1 MMIGGGVASPPG
13 GTAKSVAAIDAEMVQ
28 VEGIGSGSV
37 SGSASGSGSPATAST
52 RLTNNNNNNHSNATN
67 NNNNNNNNNN
77 HNNNNN
83 NHNHNNNNNNGS
95 NGNANN
101 NNGQSGSDVSNSN
114 NNNNNNEGHAVL
126 NCSGAGTGAAS
137 DKFCCHDED
146 LPVSTGVTRPWEP
159 PSPTFSQTRSHL
171 IQVHP
176 THHHQHP
183 AAHHHQQMTVPP
195 ASLIDGVS
203 LQSCTA
209 GPFASG
215 NGGGASRQ
223 RLLELSHGLGALRH
237 YNDLANHVLSLNQ
250 QGAVVTKLLG
260 TLRPPGLIGGSK
272 PKVATP
278 AVVAKIEQYKRENP
292 TIFAWEIRER
302 LISEG
307 VCSNA
312 TAPSVSSI
320 NRILRNRAAERAA
333 AEFARAAGYGLYAAG
348 PHPYF
353 NTAAHQHP
361 TTSHHLPG
369 GWPAPGA
376 PGHPWMLPPLATGIS
391 GAASALLLPPSLSPG
406 AAAAAAAAASAS
418 AAGTADHALHAADAI
433 ARGYL
438 QDGDGD
444 DGSLDGSEQPK
455 FRRNRTTFS
464 PEQLEELEKEFE
476 RSHYPCVSTR
486 ERLASK
492 TSLSEARVQVW
503 FSNRRA
509 KWRRHQRMNLL
520 KRSPPPPPPPPPQP
534 QPRPHSASSM
544 EIGRTSVC
552 SIGGMGGE
560 SSAFRAVVTTSS
572 SQSSRESNDRINRL
586 ESISKQH
593 QQQQHQQQQQQHQQ
607 QQEKKPSAFRMISQL
622 VGEDSRSNLSR
633 ATSPNYDNQRSGHGP
648 GGPGSGQ
655 RIEYETVEDEDEDEE
670 IDVQDSDQD
679 IPSSPPVAWRDHW
692 TDQQPLELTKHDR

>member
-1 MMIGGGVASPPG
+1 MVVVEAIGGG
-13 GTAKSVAAIDAEMVQ
+13 GTTANSGFSLSGATSKLLQNAKS
-28 VEGIGSGSV
+28 GN
-37 SGSASGSGSPATAST
+37 T
-52 RLTNNNNNNHSNATN
+52 ATN
-67 NNNNNNNNNN
+67 NNSVKCCGDDGVPTTG
-77 HNNNNN
+77 
-83 NHNHNNNNNNGS
+83 NG
-95 NGNANN
+95 
-101 NNGQSGSDVSNSN
+101 V
-114 NNNNNNEGHAVL
+114 
-126 NCSGAGTGAAS
+126 T
-137 DKFCCHDED
+137 
-146 LPVSTGVTRPWEP
+146 VTRPWEP
-159 PSPTFSQTRSHL
+159 PSPTHQTSHPP
-171 IQVHP
+171 QQPP
-176 THHHQHP
+176 TAHHQINV
-183 AAHHHQQMTVPP
+183 MPP
-195 ASLIDGVS
+195 SALLDGVGIG
-203 LQSCTA
+203 CA
-209 GPFASG
+209 GSAAPSPFGNSNAPNSG
-215 NGGGASRQ
+215 GVTSRQ

-348 PHPYF
+348 PHHYF
-353 NTAAHQHP
+353 NSPHHHP
-361 TTSHHLPG
+361 AHHLPG
-369 GWPAPGA
+369 WGGA
-376 PGHPWMLPPLATGIS
+376 HPWVLPPLPTGGS
-391 GAASALLLPPSLSPG
+391 VLLPPAPSPG
-406 AAAAAAAAASAS
+406 GGSS
-418 AAGTADHALHAADAI
+418 GSPDHALHGSDPMT
-433 ARGYL
+433 RGYL
-438 QDGDGD
+438 DGDAD

-520 KRSPPPPPPPPPQP
+520 KRSPP
-534 QPRPHSASSM
+534 RPVSVSGGSALDST
-544 EIGRTSVC
+544 RTAGASLTGIA
-552 SIGGMGGE
+552 SGGTPAGAMGGE
-560 SSAFRAVVTTSS
+560 HSAFRAVHGTTGVQNSARFS
-572 SQSSRESNDRINRL
+572 ESGGTGGTGGVAAQPER
-586 ESISKQH
+586 
-593 QQQQHQQQQQQHQQ
+593 
-607 QQEKKPSAFRMISQL
+607 KPSAFRMISQL
-622 VGEDSRSNLSR
+622 VGDSSPTSSAPAMTTNLFGLAGNDVSSSVAVSR
-633 ATSPNYDNQRSGHGP
+633 IYNSVVATRTPTPHDRNHRNNNQQRRASVDN
-648 GGPGSGQ
+648 
-655 RIEYETVEDEDEDEE
+655 DEVLDSDEE

-679 IPSSPPVAWRDHW
+679 APSPITWREPW
-692 TDQQPLELTKHDR
+692 QDQQPLELTKHDR

>member
-1 MMIGGGVASPPG
+1 MMIGGGVATPP
-13 GTAKSVAAIDAEMVQ
+13 GTAKSAAAIDSEMVQ
-28 VEGIGSGSV
+28 VDGIGSGSV
-37 SGSASGSGSPATAST
+37 SGSASGSGSPATGAITT
-52 RLTNNNNNNHSNATN
+52 RLTNNSGSGTN

-77 HNNNNN
+77 
-83 NHNHNNNNNNGS
+83 GEI
-95 NGNANN
+95 
-101 NNGQSGSDVSNSN
+101 SN
-114 NNNNNNEGHAVL
+114 NNDGHGVA
-126 NCSGAGTGAAS
+126 NCTGTTASSAS
-137 DKFCCHDED
+137 DKFCCQDED
-146 LPVSTGVTRPWEP
+146 VPASTGVARPWEP

-171 IQVHP
+171 LQVHP
-176 THHHQHP
+176 PHHHQQHP
-183 AAHHHQQMTVPP
+183 AAHHHQQLNVPV
-195 ASLIDGVS
+195 SLIDGVN
-203 LQSCTA
+203 LQNCTA

-215 NGGGASRQ
+215 NNGNASRQ
-223 RLLELSHGLGALRH
+223 RLIELSHGLGALRH

-333 AEFARAAGYGLYAAG
+333 AEFA
-348 PHPYF
+348 P
-353 NTAAHQHP
+353 
-361 TTSHHLPG
+361 
-369 GWPAPGA
+369 
-376 PGHPWMLPPLATGIS
+376 
-391 GAASALLLPPSLSPG
+391 
-406 AAAAAAAAASAS
+406 ASAS
-418 AAGTADHALHAADAI
+418 AGTSEHALHAADAI

-534 QPRPHSASSM
+534 QPQPQQPHSATSVM
-544 EIGRTSVC
+544 EIGQRTSSC
-552 SIGGMGGE
+552 SIAGMGGE
-560 SSAFRAVVTTSS
+560 SSAFRAVVANSATRDTGLD
-572 SQSSRESNDRINRL
+572 RPERIDRHESAP
-586 ESISKQH
+586 KQP
-593 QQQQHQQQQQQHQQ
+593 
-607 QQEKKPSAFRMISQL
+607 ERKPSAFRMISQL
-622 VGEDSRSNLSR
+622 VGDDSSGLSR
-633 ATSPNYDNQRSGHGP
+633 PTSPVYDQRQSSGLGP
-648 GGPGSGQ
+648 RPGSAH
-655 RIEYETVEDEDEDEE
+655 RIRYDPNEDEDEE

>member
-1 MMIGGGVASPPG
+1 MMIGGGVATPP
-13 GTAKSVAAIDAEMVQ
+13 GTAKSAAAIDSEMVQ
-28 VEGIGSGSV
+28 VDGIGSGSV
-37 SGSASGSGSPATAST
+37 SGSASGSGSPATGATTT
-52 RLTNNNNNNHSNATN
+52 RLTNSSNA
-67 NNNNNNNNNN
+67 
-77 HNNNNN
+77 
-83 NHNHNNNNNNGS
+83 
-95 NGNANN
+95 
-101 NNGQSGSDVSNSN
+101 NSN
-114 NNNNNNEGHAVL
+114 NNNNNNNGEIGNNNDGHGVA
-126 NCSGAGTGAAS
+126 NCTGATASSAS
-137 DKFCCHDED
+137 DKFCCQDED
-146 LPVSTGVTRPWEP
+146 IPASTGVTRPWEP

-171 IQVHP
+171 LQVHP
-176 THHHQHP
+176 PHHHQQHP
-183 AAHHHQQMTVPP
+183 AAHHHQQLNVP
-195 ASLIDGVS
+195 ASLIDGVN
-203 LQSCTA
+203 LQNCTA

-215 NGGGASRQ
+215 NNGNASRQ
-223 RLLELSHGLGALRH
+223 RLIELSHGLGALRH

-333 AEFARAAGYGLYAAG
+333 AEFARAAGYGLYAAAG

-353 NTAAHQHP
+353 NSHQHP
-361 TTSHHLPG
+361 TTSHHLPA

-376 PGHPWMLPPLATGIS
+376 AGHPWMLPPLGTGIS
-391 GAASALLLPPSLSPG
+391 GASALLLPPSLSPG

-418 AAGTADHALHAADAI
+418 AGTSEHALHAADAI

-534 QPRPHSASSM
+534 PQQQPHSATSAM
-544 EIGRTSVC
+544 EIGQRTSSC
-552 SIGGMGGE
+552 SIAGMGGE
-560 SSAFRAVVTTSS
+560 SSAFRAVVANSATRDTGLD
-572 SQSSRESNDRINRL
+572 RPERIDRHESVP
-586 ESISKQH
+586 KQP
-593 QQQQHQQQQQQHQQ
+593 
-607 QQEKKPSAFRMISQL
+607 ERKPSAFRMISQL
-622 VGEDSRSNLSR
+622 VGEDSSGLSR
-633 ATSPNYDNQRSGHGP
+633 PTSPAYDQRQGSGP
-648 GGPGSGQ
+648 RPGSAH
-655 RIEYETVEDEDEDEE
+655 RIRYDQNEDEDEE

-679 IPSSPPVAWRDHW
+679 VPSSPPVAWRDHW

>member
-1 MMIGGGVASPPG
+1 MMIGGGVATPP
-13 GTAKSVAAIDAEMVQ
+13 GTAKSAAAAIDGEMVQ
-28 VEGIGSGSV
+28 VDGIGSGSV
-37 SGSASGSGSPATAST
+37 SGSASGSGSPATGATTT
-52 RLTNNNNNNHSNATN
+52 RLTAGNNNPAGNNNNGDVVN
-67 NNNNNNNNNN
+67 NNNNNNN
-77 HNNNNN
+77 
-83 NHNHNNNNNNGS
+83 
-95 NGNANN
+95 
-101 NNGQSGSDVSNSN
+101 DVHPVVN
-114 NNNNNNEGHAVL
+114 
-126 NCSGAGTGAAS
+126 SGATQSA
-137 DKFCCHDED
+137 DKFCCHDD
-146 LPVSTGVTRPWEP
+146 DAPVSTGVTRPWEP
-159 PSPTFSQTRSHL
+159 PSPTYSQTRSHL
-171 IQVHP
+171 LQVHP
-176 THHHQHP
+176 PHPLQHP

-195 ASLIDGVS
+195 VSLIDGVS
-203 LQSCTA
+203 LQNCGA

-215 NGGGASRQ
+215 NGGDASQQ

-237 YNDLANHVLSLNQ
+237 YNNLANHVLSLNQ

-302 LISEG
+302 LISEV
-307 VCSNA
+307 VCSNS

-333 AEFARAAGYGLYAAG
+333 AEFARAAGYSFYAAR

-353 NTAAHQHP
+353 NSAHQHP
-361 TTSHHLPG
+361 RTSHHLPS

-376 PGHPWMLPPLATGIS
+376 AGHPWILPPLATGIS
-391 GAASALLLPPSLSPG
+391 GAASALLLPPALSPG

-418 AAGTADHALHAADAI
+418 AAGTADHSLHADAI
-433 ARGYL
+433 TRGYL

-444 DGSLDGSEQPK
+444 EGSLDGSEQPK

-520 KRSPPPPPPPPPQP
+520 KRSPPPPPPPPPPPASQQQP
-534 QPRPHSASSM
+534 QPPQPHSASGM
-544 EIGRTSVC
+544 EISRASSC
-552 SIGGMGGE
+552 SIAGMGGE
-560 SSAFRAVVTTSS
+560 SSAFRAVVTNS
-572 SQSSRESNDRINRL
+572 SSREPASERTERIDRL
-586 ESISKQH
+586 EPVAKQP
-593 QQQQHQQQQQQHQQ
+593 
-607 QQEKKPSAFRMISQL
+607 ERKPSAFRMISQL
-622 VGEDSRSNLSR
+622 VGEDSPSVPRPS
-633 ATSPNYDNQRSGHGP
+633 SPVYEQQRHGP
-648 GGPGSGQ
+648 SSGPGIGSESASKGEFE
-655 RIEYETVEDEDEDEE
+655 RPEDEEEDEE

-679 IPSSPPVAWRDHW
+679 VPSSPTVAWRDHW

>member
-1 MMIGGGVASPPG
+1 MMIGGGVATPP
-13 GTAKSVAAIDAEMVQ
+13 GTAKSAAAIDSEMVQ
-28 VEGIGSGSV
+28 VDGIGSGSV
-37 SGSASGSGSPATAST
+37 SGSASGSGSPATGAITT
-52 RLTNNNNNNHSNATN
+52 RLTNNSGSGTN

-77 HNNNNN
+77 
-83 NHNHNNNNNNGS
+83 GEI
-95 NGNANN
+95 
-101 NNGQSGSDVSNSN
+101 SN
-114 NNNNNNEGHAVL
+114 NNDGHGVA
-126 NCSGAGTGAAS
+126 NCTGTTASSAS
-137 DKFCCHDED
+137 DKFCCQDED
-146 LPVSTGVTRPWEP
+146 VPASTGVARPWEP

-171 IQVHP
+171 LQVHP
-176 THHHQHP
+176 PHHHQQHP
-183 AAHHHQQMTVPP
+183 AAHHHQQLNVPV
-195 ASLIDGVS
+195 SLIDGVN
-203 LQSCTA
+203 LQNCTA

-215 NGGGASRQ
+215 NNGNASRQ
-223 RLLELSHGLGALRH
+223 RLIELSHGLGALRH

-333 AEFARAAGYGLYAAG
+333 AEFARAAGYGLYAAAG

-353 NTAAHQHP
+353 NSHQHP
-361 TTSHHLPG
+361 TTSHHLPA

-376 PGHPWMLPPLATGIS
+376 AGHPWMLPPLATGIS
-391 GAASALLLPPSLSPG
+391 GAAASALLLPPSLSPG

-418 AAGTADHALHAADAI
+418 AGTSEHALHAADAI

-534 QPRPHSASSM
+534 QPQPQQPHSATSVM
-544 EIGRTSVC
+544 EIGQRTSSC
-552 SIGGMGGE
+552 SIAGMGGE
-560 SSAFRAVVTTSS
+560 SSAFRAVVANSATRDTGLD
-572 SQSSRESNDRINRL
+572 RPERIDRHESAP
-586 ESISKQH
+586 KQP
-593 QQQQHQQQQQQHQQ
+593 
-607 QQEKKPSAFRMISQL
+607 ERKPSAFRMISQL
-622 VGEDSRSNLSR
+622 VGDDSSGLSR
-633 ATSPNYDNQRSGHGP
+633 PTSPVYDQRQSSGLGP
-648 GGPGSGQ
+648 RPGSAH
-655 RIEYETVEDEDEDEE
+655 RIRYDPNEDEDEE

>member
-1 MMIGGGVASPPG
+1 MMIGDGVSTPPG
-13 GTAKSVAAIDAEMVQ
+13 TIAKSVTAINEMIIVD
-28 VEGIGSGSV
+28 SV
-37 SGSASGSGSPATAST
+37 GSASVLSGATGSRSGSGSPATGST
-52 RLTNNNNNNHSNATN
+52 RTNNINNNNSN
-67 NNNNNNNNNN
+67 
-77 HNNNNN
+77 
-83 NHNHNNNNNNGS
+83 
-95 NGNANN
+95 
-101 NNGQSGSDVSNSN
+101 NSN
-114 NNNNNNEGHAVL
+114 NNNDNINNNNNINNEGRIAIGNSH
-126 NCSGAGTGAAS
+126 SGGGGDS
-137 DKFCCHDED
+137 IGSSGKLCCQDD
-146 LPVSTGVTRPWEP
+146 DNMTTTTTNTSTMVTRPWEP
-159 PSPTFSQTRSHL
+159 PSPQSRSRL
-171 IQVHP
+171 SLQIHP
-176 THHHQHP
+176 AHHQHP
-183 AAHHHQQMTVPP
+183 HHHHHHHHHHQIPP
-195 ASLIDGVS
+195 VSAVSIIEGVN
-203 LQSCTA
+203 LQNCGSGFSSSNNA
-209 GPFASG
+209 GGGGGGGGGGVGSG
-215 NGGGASRQ
+215 GSGGASRQ

-353 NTAAHQHP
+353 NSAHHHP
-361 TTSHHLPG
+361 SSHHLPG
-369 GWPAPGA
+369 GWPTPGA
-376 PGHPWMLPPLATGIS
+376 PGHPWMMPPLPSGLSA
-391 GAASALLLPPSLSPG
+391 GAASALLLPTSLSPSSG
-406 AAAAAAAAASAS
+406 GVGGG
-418 AAGTADHALHAADAI
+418 GTGGPGGPGTGSNLTGSPDHALHADAI

-438 QDGDGD
+438 QDPEGD

-520 KRSPPPPPPPPPQP
+520 KRSPPPPQP
-534 QPRPHSASSM
+534 QQLQTQQQQQPINQSNLSTTTTTATTTTTTTTSSTTTPVSAHSGLDHIQARIQAS
-544 EIGRTSVC
+544 

-560 SSAFRAVVTTSS
+560 NSAFRAVCTPIIKDTI
-572 SQSSRESNDRINRL
+572 Q
-586 ESISKQH
+586 
-593 QQQQHQQQQQQHQQ
+593 
-607 QQEKKPSAFRMISQL
+607 KKPSAFRMISQL
-622 VGEDSRSNLSR
+622 VGDDRPSTPPNKICSNLS
-633 ATSPNYDNQRSGHGP
+633 NN
-648 GGPGSGQ
+648 
-655 RIEYETVEDEDEDEE
+655 IERLSNSDSIDVDSHDDEDED
-670 IDVQDSDQD
+670 IDVQEESDHD
-679 IPSSPPVAWRDHW
+679 VNAWRDHW
-692 TDQQPLELTKHDR
+692 TDQQPLELTKHHDR

>member
-1 MMIGGGVASPPG
+1 MMIGGGVATPP
-13 GTAKSVAAIDAEMVQ
+13 GTAKSAAAIDGEMVQ
-28 VEGIGSGSV
+28 VDGIGSGSV
-37 SGSASGSGSPATAST
+37 SGSASGSGSPATGATTT
-52 RLTNNNNNNHSNATN
+52 RLAS
-67 NNNNNNNNNN
+67 
-77 HNNNNN
+77 
-83 NHNHNNNNNNGS
+83 NGS
-95 NGNANN
+95 NSHSGGNNV
-101 NNGQSGSDVSNSN
+101 SGSN
-114 NNNNNNEGHAVL
+114 NNNNSSGSSTNNGGSNDGHGGVT
-126 NCSGAGTGAAS
+126 NCSSSSAAG
-137 DKFCCHDED
+137 DKFCCQDED
-146 LPVSTGVTRPWEP
+146 APVSTSVARPWEP
-159 PSPTFSQTRSHL
+159 PSPTFSQSRSHL
-171 IQVHP
+171 LQVHP
-176 THHHQHP
+176 PHHHQHP
-183 AAHHHQQMTVPP
+183 TAAHHHQQMNVP

-203 LQSCTA
+203 LQNCTA

-215 NGGGASRQ
+215 NSGGTSRQ
-223 RLLELSHGLGALRH
+223 RLIELSHGLGALRH

-333 AEFARAAGYGLYAAG
+333 AEFARAAGYGLYAAAG

-353 NTAAHQHP
+353 NSHQHP
-361 TTSHHLPG
+361 TTSHHLPA
-369 GWPAPGA
+369 GWPGAPGA
-376 PGHPWMLPPLATGIS
+376 AGHPWMLPPLATGIS
-391 GAASALLLPPSLSPG
+391 GASALLLPPSLSPG
-406 AAAAAAAAASAS
+406 AAAAAAAAAAASAS
-418 AAGTADHALHAADAI
+418 AAGTTEHALHAADAI

-520 KRSPPPPPPPPPQP
+520 KRSPPPPPPPPQP
-534 QPRPHSASSM
+534 QPPPQHSATSAM
-544 EIGRTSVC
+544 EIGQRTSSC
-552 SIGGMGGE
+552 SIAGMGGE
-560 SSAFRAVVTTSS
+560 SSAFRAVVANSVAGHL
-572 SQSSRESNDRINRL
+572 RDADRPERI
-586 ESISKQH
+586 EPKQP
-593 QQQQHQQQQQQHQQ
+593 
-607 QQEKKPSAFRMISQL
+607 ERKPSAFRMISQL
-622 VGEDSRSNLSR
+622 VGDDSTGLSSSR
-633 ATSPNYDNQRSGHGP
+633 PSSPAYEQRQGSVLARGP
-648 GGPGSGQ
+648 SPGSAH
-655 RIEYETVEDEDEDEE
+655 RIRFDHEDEDEE

-679 IPSSPPVAWRDHW
+679 APSPPPPPPVAWRDHW

>member
-1 MMIGGGVASPPG
+1 MMIGGGVATPP
-13 GTAKSVAAIDAEMVQ
+13 GTAKSAAAIDSEMVQ
-28 VEGIGSGSV
+28 VDGIGSGSV
-37 SGSASGSGSPATAST
+37 SGSASGSGSPATGATTT
-52 RLTNNNNNNHSNATN
+52 RLTNNNSSGN
-67 NNNNNNNNNN
+67 NNNNNNNNN
-77 HNNNNN
+77 
-83 NHNHNNNNNNGS
+83 GEI
-95 NGNANN
+95 
-101 NNGQSGSDVSNSN
+101 SN
-114 NNNNNNEGHAVL
+114 NNDGHGVA
-126 NCSGAGTGAAS
+126 NCTGTTASSAS
-137 DKFCCHDED
+137 DKFCCQDED
-146 LPVSTGVTRPWEP
+146 VPASTGVARPWEP

-171 IQVHP
+171 LQVHP
-176 THHHQHP
+176 PHHHQQHP
-183 AAHHHQQMTVPP
+183 AAHHHQQLNVP
-195 ASLIDGVS
+195 ASLIDGVN
-203 LQSCTA
+203 LQNCTA

-215 NGGGASRQ
+215 NNGNTSRQ
-223 RLLELSHGLGALRH
+223 RLIELSHGLGALRH

-333 AEFARAAGYGLYAAG
+333 AEFARAAGYGLYAAAG

-353 NTAAHQHP
+353 NSHQHP
-361 TTSHHLPG
+361 TTSHHLPP

-376 PGHPWMLPPLATGIS
+376 AGHPWMLPPLATGIS
-391 GAASALLLPPSLSPG
+391 GAAASALLLPPSLSPG

-418 AAGTADHALHAADAI
+418 AAGTSEHALHAADAI

-534 QPRPHSASSM
+534 QPPQQQPHSATSAM
-544 EIGRTSVC
+544 EIGQRTSSC
-552 SIGGMGGE
+552 SIAGMGGE
-560 SSAFRAVVTTSS
+560 SSAFRAVVTNSAT
-572 SQSSRESNDRINRL
+572 RDAAGLDRPERINRH
-586 ESISKQH
+586 ESVPKQP
-593 QQQQHQQQQQQHQQ
+593 
-607 QQEKKPSAFRMISQL
+607 ERKPSAFRMISQL
-622 VGEDSRSNLSR
+622 VGDDSSELSR
-633 ATSPNYDNQRSGHGP
+633 PTSPAYDQRQGSGLDP
-648 GGPGSGQ
+648 RPGSAH
-655 RIEYETVEDEDEDEE
+655 RIRYDQNEDEDEE

-679 IPSSPPVAWRDHW
+679 VPSSPPVAWRDHW

>member
-1 MMIGGGVASPPG
+1 MMIGGGVATPP
-13 GTAKSVAAIDAEMVQ
+13 GTAKSAAAIDSEMVQ
-28 VEGIGSGSV
+28 VDGIGSGSV
-37 SGSASGSGSPATAST
+37 SGSASGSGSPATGATTT
-52 RLTNNNNNNHSNATN
+52 RLTAANNATN
-67 NNNNNNNNNN
+67 NNNNN
-77 HNNNNN
+77 
-83 NHNHNNNNNNGS
+83 G
-95 NGNANN
+95 
-101 NNGQSGSDVSNSN
+101 DVT
-114 NNNNNNEGHAVL
+114 NNNNNEVHQVV
-126 NCSGAGTGAAS
+126 NCSSGSTPAT
-137 DKFCCHDED
+137 DKFCCHDD
-146 LPVSTGVTRPWEP
+146 DAPVSTGVARPWEP

-171 IQVHP
+171 LRVHP
-176 THHHQHP
+176 PHPHQHP

-195 ASLIDGVS
+195 VSLIDGVS
-203 LQSCTA
+203 LQNCTA

-353 NTAAHQHP
+353 NSAHQHP
-361 TTSHHLPG
+361 TTSHHLPA

-376 PGHPWMLPPLATGIS
+376 AGHPWMLPPLATGIS

-418 AAGTADHALHAADAI
+418 AAGTTDHSLHADAI

-520 KRSPPPPPPPPPQP
+520 KRSPPPPPPPPPPQQQQQP
-534 QPRPHSASSM
+534 PPPQQHSASGM
-544 EIGRTSVC
+544 EINRTSSC
-552 SIGGMGGE
+552 SIAGMGGE
-560 SSAFRAVVTTSS
+560 SSAFRAVVTNS
-572 SQSSRESNDRINRL
+572 SSREAADRNERIERV
-586 ESISKQH
+586 EPVAKQP
-593 QQQQHQQQQQQHQQ
+593 
-607 QQEKKPSAFRMISQL
+607 ERKPSAFRMISQL
-622 VGEDSRSNLSR
+622 VGDDSPSIPRPSSPTYDHQRHGSNLATGLVPESTNNEDFER
-633 ATSPNYDNQRSGHGP
+633 A
-648 GGPGSGQ
+648 
-655 RIEYETVEDEDEDEE
+655 EDEEDDEE

-679 IPSSPPVAWRDHW
+679 VPSSPTVAWRDHW

>member
-1 MMIGGGVASPPG
+1 MMIGGGVATPP
-13 GTAKSVAAIDAEMVQ
+13 GTAKSAAAIDSEMVQ
-28 VEGIGSGSV
+28 VDGIGSGSV
-37 SGSASGSGSPATAST
+37 SGSASGSGSPATGAITT
-52 RLTNNNNNNHSNATN
+52 RLTNNSSSGTN
-67 NNNNNNNNNN
+67 NNNNNNNNN
-77 HNNNNN
+77 
-83 NHNHNNNNNNGS
+83 GEI
-95 NGNANN
+95 
-101 NNGQSGSDVSNSN
+101 SN
-114 NNNNNNEGHAVL
+114 NNDGHGVA
-126 NCSGAGTGAAS
+126 NCTGTTASSAS
-137 DKFCCHDED
+137 DKFCCQDED
-146 LPVSTGVTRPWEP
+146 VPASTGVARPWEP

-171 IQVHP
+171 LQVHP
-176 THHHQHP
+176 PHHHQQHP
-183 AAHHHQQMTVPP
+183 AAHHHQQLNVP
-195 ASLIDGVS
+195 ASLIDGVN
-203 LQSCTA
+203 LQNCTA

-215 NGGGASRQ
+215 NNGNASRQ
-223 RLLELSHGLGALRH
+223 RLIELSHGLGALRH

-333 AEFARAAGYGLYAAG
+333 AEFARAAGYGLYAAAG

-353 NTAAHQHP
+353 NSHQHP
-361 TTSHHLPG
+361 TTSHHLPA

-376 PGHPWMLPPLATGIS
+376 AGHPWMLPPLATGIS
-391 GAASALLLPPSLSPG
+391 GAAASALLLPPSLSPG
-406 AAAAAAAAASAS
+406 AAAAAAAAGRGHASAS
-418 AAGTADHALHAADAI
+418 AGTSEHALHAADAI

-534 QPRPHSASSM
+534 QPPPQQPHSATSAM
-544 EIGRTSVC
+544 EIGQRTSSC
-552 SIGGMGGE
+552 SIAGMGGE
-560 SSAFRAVVTTSS
+560 SSAFRAVVANSVTRDTGLD
-572 SQSSRESNDRINRL
+572 RPERIDRHESVP
-586 ESISKQH
+586 KQP
-593 QQQQHQQQQQQHQQ
+593 
-607 QQEKKPSAFRMISQL
+607 ERKPSAFRMISQL
-622 VGEDSRSNLSR
+622 VGDDSSGLSR
-633 ATSPNYDNQRSGHGP
+633 PTSPAYDQRQSSGLGP
-648 GGPGSGQ
+648 RPGSAH
-655 RIEYETVEDEDEDEE
+655 RIRYDQNEDEDEE

-679 IPSSPPVAWRDHW
+679 TPSSPSVAWRDHW

>member
-1 MMIGGGVASPPG
+1 MMIGGGVATPP
-13 GTAKSVAAIDAEMVQ
+13 GTAKSAAAIDSEMVQ
-28 VEGIGSGSV
+28 VDGIGSGSV
-37 SGSASGSGSPATAST
+37 SGSASGSGSGSPATGATTT
-52 RLTNNNNNNHSNATN
+52 RISNSNNAGGN
-67 NNNNNNNNNN
+67 NNNNNNNN
-77 HNNNNN
+77 
-83 NHNHNNNNNNGS
+83 GDV
-95 NGNANN
+95 ANN
-101 NNGQSGSDVSNSN
+101 NNN
-114 NNNNNNEGHAVL
+114 NNNNNNEGHAVV
-126 NCSGAGTGAAS
+126 NCASGPAAAT
-137 DKFCCHDED
+137 DKFCCHDD
-146 LPVSTGVTRPWEP
+146 DAPVSTGVTRPWEP

-171 IQVHP
+171 FQVHP
-176 THHHQHP
+176 PHHHQHP

-195 ASLIDGVS
+195 VSLIDGVS
-203 LQSCTA
+203 LQNCTA

-215 NGGGASRQ
+215 NGGGTSRQ

-353 NTAAHQHP
+353 NSAHQHP
-361 TTSHHLPG
+361 TTSHHLPA

-376 PGHPWMLPPLATGIS
+376 AGHPWMLPPLATGIT

-418 AAGTADHALHAADAI
+418 AAGTADHSLHADAI

-444 DGSLDGSEQPK
+444 EGSLDGSEQPK

-492 TSLSEARVQVW
+492 TSLSEARVQTGKVASSSANEPLKT
-503 FSNRRA
+503 FATTTTSTTSAATAAAAAAAAAATAFRIRYGSKPYVKLLNRRNG
-509 KWRRHQRMNLL
+509 RR
-520 KRSPPPPPPPPPQP
+520 K
-534 QPRPHSASSM
+534 
-544 EIGRTSVC
+544 
-552 SIGGMGGE
+552 
-560 SSAFRAVVTTSS
+560 
-572 SQSSRESNDRINRL
+572 
-586 ESISKQH
+586 
-593 QQQQHQQQQQQHQQ
+593 
-607 QQEKKPSAFRMISQL
+607 
-622 VGEDSRSNLSR
+622 
-633 ATSPNYDNQRSGHGP
+633 
-648 GGPGSGQ
+648 
-655 RIEYETVEDEDEDEE
+655 
-670 IDVQDSDQD
+670 
-679 IPSSPPVAWRDHW
+679 
-692 TDQQPLELTKHDR
+692 

>member
-1 MMIGGGVASPPG
+1 MMIGGGVATPP
-13 GTAKSVAAIDAEMVQ
+13 GTAKSAAAIDSEMVQ
-28 VEGIGSGSV
+28 VDGIGSGSV
-37 SGSASGSGSPATAST
+37 SGSASGSGSPATGATTT
-52 RLTNNNNNNHSNATN
+52 RLTNNNSSGN
-67 NNNNNNNNNN
+67 NNNNNNNNN
-77 HNNNNN
+77 
-83 NHNHNNNNNNGS
+83 GEI
-95 NGNANN
+95 
-101 NNGQSGSDVSNSN
+101 SN
-114 NNNNNNEGHAVL
+114 NNDGHGVA
-126 NCSGAGTGAAS
+126 NCTGTTASSAS
-137 DKFCCHDED
+137 DKFCCQDED
-146 LPVSTGVTRPWEP
+146 VPASTGVARPWEP

-171 IQVHP
+171 LQVHP
-176 THHHQHP
+176 PHHHQQHP
-183 AAHHHQQMTVPP
+183 AAHHHQQLNVP
-195 ASLIDGVS
+195 ASLIDGVN
-203 LQSCTA
+203 LQNCTA

-215 NGGGASRQ
+215 NNGNTSRQ
-223 RLLELSHGLGALRH
+223 RLIELSHGLGALRH

-333 AEFARAAGYGLYAAG
+333 AEFARAAGYGLYAAAG

-353 NTAAHQHP
+353 NSHQHP
-361 TTSHHLPG
+361 TTSHHLPA

-376 PGHPWMLPPLATGIS
+376 AGHPWMLPPLAT
-391 GAASALLLPPSLSPG
+391 
-406 AAAAAAAAASAS
+406 
-418 AAGTADHALHAADAI
+418 
-433 ARGYL
+433 
-438 QDGDGD
+438 DGDGD

-534 QPRPHSASSM
+534 QPPQQQPHSATSAM
-544 EIGRTSVC
+544 EIGQRTSSC
-552 SIGGMGGE
+552 SIAGMGGE
-560 SSAFRAVVTTSS
+560 SSAFRAVVTNSAT
-572 SQSSRESNDRINRL
+572 RDGLDRPERINRH
-586 ESISKQH
+586 ESVPKQP
-593 QQQQHQQQQQQHQQ
+593 
-607 QQEKKPSAFRMISQL
+607 ERKPSAFRMISQL
-622 VGEDSRSNLSR
+622 VGDDSSELSR
-633 ATSPNYDNQRSGHGP
+633 PTSPAYDQRQRP
-648 GGPGSGQ
+648 GLDPRPGSAH
-655 RIEYETVEDEDEDEE
+655 RIRYDQNEDEDEE

-679 IPSSPPVAWRDHW
+679 VPSSPPVAWRDHW